1 MKFKKLLC
9 TLLGISIYGTTCLS
23 AMATEYVDSREQ
35 EGYQTDFE
43 PSISTSSSFSWD
55 EIMQMSDTERGYLE
69 LSTPSVF
76 FGSARNAI
84 DYHLRVP
91 TYQQTKTYYCGPA
104 AVLQLLDTEG
114 KYSTIQGSTVA
125 EKQDTLARELGTT
138 TDGTRTDK
146 IVDVINSYTNRVRKW
161 EMMHVDEGDSND
173 ILLLKYYMDSNF
185 SNGHPTIYM
194 VNTKPLGYYS
204 GRDIFHFVT
213 GSGIEYKTGLSSDNK
228 NIRMFV
234 VDPHYDSRFAGEHEV
249 EFEEVVA
256 GMSKTTGQ
264 NFVY

>member
-9 TLLGISIYGTTCLS
+9 TLLGISVYGTACLS
-23 AMATEYVDSREQ
+23 AMATEYGENREQ
-35 EGYQTDFE
+35 EGYQMDFE
-43 PSISTSSSFSWD
+43 PSTNSSSSFSWD
-55 EIMQMSDTERGYLE
+55 EIMQMSDAEREHLE
-69 LSTPSVF
+69 LSAPSIF

-114 KYSTIQGSTVA
+114 KYSAIQGSTVA

-138 TDGTRTDK
+138 TSGTTTNK

-161 EMMHVDEGDSND
+161 EMMHVDENDSND

-185 SNGHPTIYM
+185 SNEHPTIYM
-194 VNTKPLGYYS
+194 VYTESLEYYD
-204 GRDIFHFVT
+204 GRQSVHFIT
-213 GSGIEYKTGLSSDNK
+213 GSGIKYETGLSSDNK
-228 NIRMFV
+228 NIIMFV
-234 VDPHYDSRFAGEHEV
+234 VDPHYDSRFVGEHEV
-249 EFEEVVA
+249 GFESMVE
-256 GMSKTTGQ
+256 GMSKTIGQ